1 MDLRSLAQQL
11 EVRLSEALPGAIA
24 HEKLRATPTGKVFPN
39 FEHKTPPKKGSVLIL
54 LYQEGDS
61 IKFPLIKRTS
71 YTGTHSAQVSFPGG
85 KIEPNETI
93 VEAALREANEEVGVI
108 QKDIRVL
115 GRLSDFNV
123 LPSNFIVTPVV
134 GVIDYVPSFIPDPR
148 EVHSIIQAELSEVM
162 ADDAIREKEI
172 IAGGVYTMMAPHF
185 LIEDEIVWG
194 ATAMMLNELR
204 VIVREFEL

>member
-1 MDLRSLAQQL
+1 MELNFLSD
-11 EVRLSEALPGAIA
+11 RLKERLKNNLPGAIA
-24 HEKLRATPTGKVFPN
+24 HELLRARPTGKIFPN

-54 LYQEGDS
+54 FYQKDGV
-61 IKFPLIKRTS
+61 INFPLIKRTS

-85 KIEPNETI
+85 KIEPDET
-93 VEAALREANEEVGVI
+93 VVDAALREAHEEIGVI

-134 GVIDYVPSFIPDPR
+134 GVIDYVPDFVPDKR
-148 EVHSIIQAELSEVM
+148 EVDSIIQADLSEVL
-162 ADDAIREKEI
+162 AEDAIREKEI
-172 IAGGVYTMMAPHF
+172 LAGGIYTMMAPHF
-185 LIEDEIVWG
+185 LIENEIVWG

-204 VIVREFEL
+204 LVINELPR